1 MRGRRILVAYAFREE
16 DGKPSFSVNS
26 VYSTLRRKYS
36 AKLYFL
42 ENLDDFLLTLRK
54 FKPYAVFNLV
64 EDYISSDNYSFDYIP
79 SLLEMFGI
87 PYTGGD
93 TRSHVMT
100 TNKLEYKA
108 ILRKHHVST
117 PESVLCSE
125 RLDFDEL
132 RVGFPAIIKPVSG
145 AGSDDISIHSV
156 VDDVSDF
163 KRRLRWCRK
172 EGPNHLFYLEEF
184 IDGVEV
190 TVGFIS
196 GGGKLE
202 VYLPVERVYDDDIVH
217 WKHRVFTNKAKF
229 YPESK
234 EYKGVSNRRFKA
246 GKRIL
251 DEIDKE
257 VRLTVRFLRLKGYGR
272 IDIMLRGGVPY
283 VIDVNV
289 NPVLDSESAFTY
301 SAECA
306 GIKYAHLLDRIIA
319 ARNR

>member
-1 MRGRRILVAYAFREE
+1 MRGRRILVAYALREE

-36 AKLYFL
+36 TKLYFL

-64 EDYISSDNYSFDYIP
+64 EDYISRDNYSFDYVP
-79 SLLEMFGI
+79 SLLEMLGV

-93 TRSHVMT
+93 TRSQVMT

-125 RLDFDEL
+125 RLDFDRL

-145 AGSDDISIHSV
+145 AGSDEISVHSV
-156 VDDVSDF
+156 VDDVADF
-163 KRRLRWCRK
+163 RRRLAWCRR
-172 EGPNHLFYLEEF
+172 ECPNHLFYLEEF

-196 GGGKLE
+196 DAGKVE
-202 VYLPVERVYDDDIVH
+202 VYPPVERVYDDDIVR
-217 WKHRVFTNKAKF
+217 WRHRVFTKKAKF
-229 YPESK
+229 YPDSK
-234 EYKGVSNRRFKA
+234 EYKCVSNRRFKA
-246 GKRIL
+246 GKRVL
-251 DEIDKE
+251 DRIEKE
-257 VRLTVRFLRLKGYGR
+257 VLLTVRFLRLKGYGR
-272 IDIMLRGGVPY
+272 VDIMLRDGVPY

-301 SAECA
+301 SAACA
-306 GIKYAHLLDRIIA
+306 GIRYARLLDRIIA